1 MGSKKSSPPEQHC
14 LAKDELIVKK
24 SGITKVSCE
33 PPLPTSDVCRPGEK
47 CKTHQIKFLFQRE
60 EEEMNSEVSNM
71 MMNQQVV
78 KVRPGDLT
86 QRRRSGKV
94 KSVSWRKSLCD
105 VCPPTQSSTQE
116 ISQQVNTNLFTSSPV
131 ERSMTGLQQLHVGS
145 SVALSGS
152 SVALSSSSVA
162 LSGSSVFSL
171 PESDQQT
178 CQPNCRYL
186 GTSHY
191 SLYPGLL
198 SLESSPEISSSE
210 SLPHESTPS
219 SPESS
224 SPESSSPSRSKS
236 LSKSE
241 GCLKFTFFTTC
252 DSSLERQW

>member
-1 MGSKKSSPPEQHC
+1 MGDVSKARAREDVGPVKNSLPHKQQAPTMSSSLKSRASQKFRANHPYQHQMFAD
-14 LAKDELIVKK
+14 LVKSAKLTK
-24 SGITKVSCE
+24 S
-33 PPLPTSDVCRPGEK
+33 
-47 CKTHQIKFLFQRE
+47 KFLFQRE

-78 KVRPGDLT
+78 KVRPGGLT

-131 ERSMTGLQQLHVGS
+131 EISVTGLQHLHVGS
-145 SVALSGS
+145 SVALSG
-152 SVALSSSSVA
+152 SSVA

-171 PESDQQT
+171 PESDQQI
-178 CQPNCRYL
+178 CQPNCQYL

-224 SPESSSPSRSKS
+224 SPSRSKS

-252 DSSLERQW
+252 DSSLE

>member
-1 MGSKKSSPPEQHC
+1 MGTVYQKMSSSLKTRASQKFRANHPYQHQMFADLVKS
-14 LAKDELIVKK
+14 AKLTK
-24 SGITKVSCE
+24 S
-33 PPLPTSDVCRPGEK
+33 
-47 CKTHQIKFLFQRE
+47 KFLFQRE

-131 ERSMTGLQQLHVGS
+131 EISVTGLQHLHVGS
-145 SVALSGS
+145 SVALSG
-152 SVALSSSSVA
+152 SSVA

-178 CQPNCRYL
+178 RQPNCQYL

-198 SLESSPEISSSE
+198 SLESSPEILSSE
-210 SLPHESTPS
+210 SLPHESTP
-219 SPESS
+219 S

>member
-1 MGSKKSSPPEQHC
+1 MGVYQKMSSSLKSRASQKFRANHPYQHQMFAD
-14 LAKDELIVKK
+14 LVKSAKLTK
-24 SGITKVSCE
+24 S
-33 PPLPTSDVCRPGEK
+33 
-47 CKTHQIKFLFQRE
+47 KFLFQRE
-60 EEEMNSEVSNM
+60 EEEMNSEVTNM

-116 ISQQVNTNLFTSSPV
+116 ISQQVNTNLFTSSTDEISV
-131 ERSMTGLQQLHVGS
+131 TGLQRLHVGS
-145 SVALSGS
+145 SVALSG
-152 SVALSSSSVA
+152 SSVA

-178 CQPNCRYL
+178 CQPNCQYL

-224 SPESSSPSRSKS
+224 SPESSSPESSSPSRLKS

>member
-1 MGSKKSSPPEQHC
+1 MGVYQKMSSSLKSRASQKFRANHPYQHQMFAD
-14 LAKDELIVKK
+14 LVKSAKLTK
-24 SGITKVSCE
+24 S
-33 PPLPTSDVCRPGEK
+33 
-47 CKTHQIKFLFQRE
+47 KFLFQRE
-60 EEEMNSEVSNM
+60 EEEMNSEVTNM

-152 SVALSSSSVA
+152 SV
-162 LSGSSVFSL
+162 FSL

-178 CQPNCRYL
+178 CQPNCQYL

-198 SLESSPEISSSE
+198 SLESSP
-210 SLPHESTPS
+210 
-219 SPESS
+219 
-224 SPESSSPSRSKS
+224 PSRSKS

>member
-1 MGSKKSSPPEQHC
+1 MGSKARAREDVRPVKTLLPHKQQAPTMSSPLKSRASQKFRANHPYQHQMFAD
-14 LAKDELIVKK
+14 LVKSAKLTK
-24 SGITKVSCE
+24 S
-33 PPLPTSDVCRPGEK
+33 
-47 CKTHQIKFLFQRE
+47 KFLFQRE

-78 KVRPGDLT
+78 KVRLGDLT

-105 VCPPTQSSTQE
+105 VCAPTQSSTQE

-131 ERSMTGLQQLHVGS
+131 EISVTGLQHLHV
-145 SVALSGS
+145 
-152 SVALSSSSVA
+152 
-162 LSGSSVFSL
+162 GSSVFSL
-171 PESDQQT
+171 PQSDQQT
-178 CQPNCRYL
+178 CQPNCQYL

>member
-1 MGSKKSSPPEQHC
+1 MGVYQKMSSSLKSRASQKFRANHPYQHQMFAD
-14 LAKDELIVKK
+14 LVKSAKLTK
-24 SGITKVSCE
+24 S
-33 PPLPTSDVCRPGEK
+33 
-47 CKTHQIKFLFQRE
+47 KFLFQRE

-131 ERSMTGLQQLHVGS
+131 ERSMTGLQHLHVGS

-152 SVALSSSSVA
+152 SVA
-162 LSGSSVFSL
+162 SL

-178 CQPNCRYL
+178 CQPNCQYL

-191 SLYPGLL
+191 SLYP
-198 SLESSPEISSSE
+198 
-210 SLPHESTPS
+210 
-219 SPESS
+219 
-224 SPESSSPSRSKS
+224 
-236 LSKSE
+236 
-241 GCLKFTFFTTC
+241 
-252 DSSLERQW
+252 

>member
-47 CKTHQIKFLFQRE
+47 CKTHQIKIF
-60 EEEMNSEVSNM
+60 VP
-71 MMNQQVV
+71 
-78 KVRPGDLT
+78 K
-86 QRRRSGKV
+86 RRRSGKV

-131 ERSMTGLQQLHVGS
+131 EISVTGLQHLHVGS
-145 SVALSGS
+145 SVALSG
-152 SVALSSSSVA
+152 SSVA

-178 CQPNCRYL
+178 CQPNCEYL

-224 SPESSSPSRSKS
+224 SPESSSP
-236 LSKSE
+236 
-241 GCLKFTFFTTC
+241 
-252 DSSLERQW
+252 